1 MGDEQVDAGEMSI
14 KDMCLM
20 LPIEERMALCEFLQ
34 SSIMKEM
41 RKERPTGRPAVL
53 KMMMAEI
60 LGLDDIP
67 LKSRKAEYTW
77 ARNIIAYQLLKEGMS
92 ETEVGDYLGKA
103 HSSIIYMKSRV
114 DDALKYPKQ
123 YPDVIYIWKQFQ
135 KRIEDEINEG
145 TNQDP
150 VGL

>member
-1 MGDEQVDAGEMSI
+1 MSI

-123 YPDVIYIWKQFQ
+123 YPDVIYIWKQF
-135 KRIEDEINEG
+135 KDRIDHE
-145 TNQDP
+145 TNGRSDKDS
-150 VGL
+150 VSL

>member
-1 MGDEQVDAGEMSI
+1 MSI

-67 LKSRKAEYTW
+67 LKSRKSEYTW
-77 ARNIIAYQLLKEGMS
+77 ARNIIAYQLLKEGMT

-135 KRIEDEINEG
+135 KRIEYEINEG
-145 TNQDP
+145 TNKEP